1 MGSKASGLKTHYLQ
15 CHSGYFFSGFL
26 VGSGL
31 PIEGPCA
38 LLLKG
43 DLCAS
48 GPPKQYGMTIILLDI
63 SAIERVLI

>member
-1 MGSKASGLKTHYLQ
+1 MSGVKRHCLQ
-15 CHSGYFFSGFL
+15 CHSGHIFSGL
-26 VGSGL
+26 LAGSGL

-48 GPPKQYGMTIILLDI
+48 GSPKQYWMAIIL
-63 SAIERVLI
+63 SWIEVLLRDC